1 MKYTALIGNKEV
13 EVELGNGSLAPVR
26 ARIAGRNYEV
36 TLHEVEPGVF
46 WFSDGDRSVEAAVI
60 ANAEGY
66 TVAMGSRYVKLELLD
81 GRSVLR
87 QPAQLGHGGLAELH
101 AAMPGKVV
109 KILVEEGSTVKA
121 NQGIVVIEAM
131 KMQNE
136 MRSPKAG
143 TVQKIPVEEGT
154 TVAAGALL
162 AVVE

>member
-1 MKYTALIGNKEV
+1 MKYTALIGDKEV
-13 EVELGNGSLAPVR
+13 EVELGNGSGASVR
-26 ARIAGRNYEV
+26 ARIAGRNYEI
-36 TLHEVEPGVF
+36 TFHEVEPGVF
-46 WFSDGDRSVEAAVI
+46 WFSDGNRSVEAAVI

-87 QPAQLGHGGLAELH
+87 RSAQRAHGGLAELH
-101 AAMPGKVV
+101 APMPGKVV

-154 TVAAGALL
+154 TVEAGALL

>member
-1 MKYTALIGNKEV
+1 MKYTALLGDKEV
-13 EVELGNGSLAPVR
+13 AVRLSNEVGAAVR
-26 ARIAGRNYEV
+26 ARIADRDYEI
-36 TLHEVEPGVF
+36 TLYEVEPGVF

-81 GRSVLR
+81 GRSALR
-87 QPAQLGHGGLAELH
+87 RSAQVGRSGLAEVR
-101 AAMPGKVV
+101 APMPGKVV
-109 KILVEEGSTVKA
+109 EILVEEGSTVEA

-143 TVQKIPVEEGT
+143 AVQKISVEVGM
-154 TVAAGALL
+154 TVDSGALL
-162 AVVE
+162 ATVE

>member
-1 MKYTALIGNKEV
+1 MKYTALIGDKEIPV
-13 EVELGNGSLAPVR
+13 RLGNEVGAVVR
-26 ARIAGRNYEV
+26 ARIADRDYEI

-66 TVAMGSRYVKLELLD
+66 TIAMGGRYVKLELLD
-81 GRSVLR
+81 GRTVLR
-87 QPAQLGHGGLAELH
+87 RSAQVGRGGLGEVRAP
-101 AAMPGKVV
+101 MPGKVV
-109 KILVEEGSTVKA
+109 EILVEEGSTVEA

-143 TVQKIPVEEGT
+143 AVQKISVEKGT
-154 TVAAGALL
+154 TVESGTLL
-162 AVVE
+162 ATVE

>member
-1 MKYTALIGNKEV
+1 M
-13 EVELGNGSLAPVR
+13 
-26 ARIAGRNYEV
+26 
-36 TLHEVEPGVF
+36 HEVEPGVF

-87 QPAQLGHGGLAELH
+87 HPAQLGHSGLAELH
-101 AAMPGKVV
+101 APMPGKVV
-109 KILVEEGSTVKA
+109 QILVEEGSTVKA

-136 MRSPKAG
+136 VRSPKAG

-154 TVAAGALL
+154 TVEAGALL